1 MISRYVTGAFYM
13 ERSFN
18 KDRFL
23 ENLGCLAI
31 FWQQEKVLTD
41 SIRRTELEIRDIRSK
56 ISAIKQDMIKSVFMI
71 KSIKKKRTK
80 EIENLENDIRDKQDA
95 INEVKE
101 QIRALNLKCFGSD
114 DIPHIYFGEYPQK
127 PNGAPAP
134 LEWDVLM
141 YKDNRV
147 LIVTTHVIEQMQF
160 AKEIVDTPWKNS
172 IIRKWLNNEFYDIC
186 FTKEEKALIL
196 EKENANPENHSYKTA
211 ASENTRDKV
220 FIPSIKEVKRFSD
233 YDSDRIA
240 YPTEYAV
247 DKGVYVNGDTNG
259 SYWWLRSN
267 GGNMYNAAVVNFS
280 GYIFEYGFYVNSS
293 QYGVRPA
300 VWISLI

>member
-1 MISRYVTGAFYM
+1 MPSSTISVTSALS
-13 ERSFN
+13 EPSP
-18 KDRFL
+18 KT
-23 ENLGCLAI
+23 NLAPTPVSYTHLD
-31 FWQQEKVLTD
+31 VY
-41 SIRRTELEIRDIRSK
+41 
-56 ISAIKQDMIKSVFMI
+56 
-71 KSIKKKRTK
+71 KR
-80 EIENLENDIRDKQDA
+80 Q
-95 INEVKE
+95 
-101 QIRALNLKCFGSD
+101 
-114 DIPHIYFGEYPQK
+114 
-127 PNGAPAP
+127 
-134 LEWDVLM
+134 
-141 YKDNRV
+141 
-147 LIVTTHVIEQMQF
+147 
-160 AKEIVDTPWKNS
+160 
-172 IIRKWLNNEFYDIC
+172 
-186 FTKEEKALIL
+186 
-196 EKENANPENHSYKTA
+196 
-211 ASENTRDKV
+211 V